1 MMNNNEVL
9 LTMTVDP
16 TTTTINGIADHIVV
30 KELIAGVVPVL
41 IMAKGKEATT
51 GVAAPIVVK
60 EVRAIVDPTATAVHM
75 MAKEVINGQAIPI
88 VVKVAKVVR
97 VHIIPVPSITIIPIV
112 DPTAT
117 IAHMIVKEV
126 INGLESPQ

>member
-1 MMNNNEVL
+1 MMNNSEVL
-9 LTMTVDP
+9 LTTTVDR
-16 TTTTINGIADHIVV
+16 TTTINGIADHIAV
-30 KELIAGVVPVL
+30 KEVIDGVVPVL
-41 IMAKGKEATT
+41 IMTMGRDATT

-60 EVRAIVDPTATAVHM
+60 EVRAIVDPTATVAHM

-97 VHIIPVPSITIIPIV
+97 VQVIPVPIITIIPIV

-117 IAHMIVKEV
+117 VVPMMVKEV